1 MSTRQLVVALSLGA
15 AGVLALAGSAGAG
28 ADPTEFTS
36 RAGMNG
42 AQEVPGPG
50 DPNGSGKA
58 VVTVD
63 TVTGDICFELTVRNI
78 EPAAAAHI
86 HEAEKGSPGP
96 VVVTLTPP
104 ATGSSSGCVTDL
116 TQAQA
121 IAADPSAYYVNVHN
135 ADFPD
140 GAVRGQ
146 LHGRSDRS

>member
-1 MSTRQLVVALSLGA
+1 MSTRHLVVALSLGVA
-15 AGVLALAGSAGAG
+15 VVLAGAGSAGAD
-28 ADPTEFTS
+28 ADPTAFTS
-36 RAGMNG
+36 HAGMNG

-50 DPNGSGKA
+50 DPDGSGTA

-63 TVTGDICFELTVRNI
+63 TVTGDICFELAVRNI

-86 HEAEKGSPGP
+86 HQAEQGAPGP
-96 VVVTLTPP
+96 IVVTLTPP
-104 ATGSSSGCVTDL
+104 TGGSSSGCVVDL

-146 LHGRSDRS
+146 LHGRHDRG